1 MESVTAVDLEIIN
14 LPIEFDDVAPIEV
27 PVKRRGLSYLL
38 CECDEGGAVK
48 YRAASMR
55 GVRLV
60 ETEDGQEVVMG
71 DGQAESE
78 PLLVSLC
85 LYQIYPDGRRR
96 QVSLSEI
103 KTWRPDEVKQLH
115 ERAKAISNLSE
126 DTDDPEK
133 LRKQITR
140 LQKRLEKLESGSAA
154 KNGQSSPS
162 DMTPT

>member
-1 MESVTAVDLEIIN
+1 MESVTAVDLEVIN
-14 LPIEFDDVAPIEV
+14 MPIEFDDIAPIEV
-27 PVKRRGLSYLL
+27 PVKRKGLNYVL

-85 LYQIYPDGRRR
+85 LHQVYPDGRRR

-103 KTWRPDEVKQLH
+103 KTWRPEEVKQLH
-115 ERAKAISNLSE
+115 ERAKAISNLGE
-126 DTDDPEK
+126 DSDDPDK
-133 LRKQITR
+133 LRKQIAR
-140 LQKRLEKLESGSAA
+140 LQKRLERLENGSAA
-154 KNGQSSPS
+154 KNGQGSPNG
-162 DMTPT
+162 TTHT